1 MANTWLNCVVRKDLQ
16 LPEGLLAAQVAHISD
31 QWMRDRILA
40 EKPFS
45 TEEKE
50 WMKEPYINILAV
62 NTYEEL
68 MDVFASAE
76 AAIGLTPVMWID
88 ILPSEALK
96 KNLPNIKVGFSVGP
110 ADMDKLRAVTGNLPR
125 Y

>member
-1 MANTWLNCVVRKDLQ
+1 MANIWLNCVVRKDLQ

-31 QWMRDRILA
+31 QWMRDRILNVK
-40 EKPFS
+40 EF
-45 TEEKE
+45 TFDEKE

-68 MDVFASAE
+68 MDVFDSSRVA
-76 AAIGLTPVMWID
+76 GLEPVMWKD
-88 ILPSEALK
+88 VLPSVALK
-96 KNLPNIKVGFSVGP
+96 KNIPDIKVGFSVGP
-110 ADMDKLRAVTGNLPR
+110 HDFDRLRAVTGNLPR

>member
-1 MANTWLNCVVRKDLQ
+1 MANTWLNCVVRKDLK
-16 LPEGLLAAQVAHISD
+16 LPEGLLSAQVAHISD
-31 QWMRDRILA
+31 QWMRDRILSGG
-40 EKPFS
+40 EF
-45 TEEKE
+45 TQEELE

-68 MDVFASAE
+68 MDMFSSAE
-76 AAIGLTPVMWID
+76 FAIGLNPVMWTD

-96 KNLPNIKVGFSVGP
+96 KNLPNIKVGFSIGP

>member
-1 MANTWLNCVVRKDLQ
+1 MANVWLNCVVRRDLK

-31 QWMRDRILA
+31 QWMRTRII
-40 EKPFS
+40 EGKPFS
-45 TEEKE
+45 VKELE

-68 MDVFASAE
+68 KDIHSE
-76 AAIGLTPVMWID
+76 AVRVGLNPVIWRD

-96 KNLPNIKVGFSVGP
+96 KNLPDIWVGLSIGP
-110 ADMDKLRAVTGNLPR
+110 EDYDKLRAVTGNLPR

>member
-1 MANTWLNCVVRKDLQ
+1 MANVWLNCVVRKDLQ

-31 QWMRDRILA
+31 QWMRERILKGEPFTED
-40 EKPFS
+40 EKA
-45 TEEKE
+45 
-50 WMKEPYINILAV
+50 WMAEPYINILAV

-68 MDVFASAE
+68 KDVHSE
-76 AAIGLTPVMWID
+76 AVKSGLTTVLWKD
-88 ILPSEALK
+88 LLPSEALK
-96 KNLPNIKVGFSVGP
+96 KNLPDIWVGISIGP